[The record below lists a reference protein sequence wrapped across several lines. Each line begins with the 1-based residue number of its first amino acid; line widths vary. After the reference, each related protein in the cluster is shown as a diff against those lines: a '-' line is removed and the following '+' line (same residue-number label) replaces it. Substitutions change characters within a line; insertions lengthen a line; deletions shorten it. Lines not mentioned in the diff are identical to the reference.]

1 MSGKNINF
9 DDKKKL
15 KKANFT
21 KIKKYFEQMI
31 LMLAKYKFLKKNDTA
46 KRMHLN
52 TLLDIMIMTLLDHY
66 V

>member
-9 DDKKKL
+9 GDKKKS

-31 LMLAKYKFLKKNDTA
+31 LMLVKYKFLKKNDTA
-46 KRMHLN
+46 KRMHVN
-52 TLLDIMIMTLLDHY
+52 TLLDIMITTLLDHY